1 MPNVSSERLEEKN
14 NFFSS
19 DFSRDSIARGC
30 SQAAAA
36 AAAAAA
42 GSAASLQNAS
52 LATPKHPATERQ
64 NDLQKHAAPR
74 LNVPSG
80 LW

>member
-30 SQAAAA
+30 SQLLLLLPLLLLLLQVVLQ
-36 AAAAAA
+36 
-42 GSAASLQNAS
+42 ASK
-52 LATPKHPATERQ
+52 THP
-64 NDLQKHAAPR
+64 
-74 LNVPSG
+74 
-80 LW
+80 

>member
-30 SQAAAA
+30 SQLLLLLLPPLLLQVVLQ
-36 AAAAAA
+36 
-42 GSAASLQNAS
+42 ASK
-52 LATPKHPATERQ
+52 THP
-64 NDLQKHAAPR
+64 
-74 LNVPSG
+74 
-80 LW
+80 